1 VASVEIKTPEFK
13 KSVSVEYEEFDATAF
28 FEEIM
33 PFVRTPHRLY
43 RKTDEKTLELLIGL
57 THPVLMKVAFEN
69 VNKREDF
76 IRKIRLYGFRLG
88 DWKWI

>member
-1 VASVEIKTPEFK
+1 MSSVEVKTPDFT
-13 KSVSVEYEEFDATAF
+13 KSISVEYEEFDVAVF

-33 PFVRTPHRLY
+33 PYVRTPHRLY
-43 RKTDEKTLELLIGL
+43 RKTDEKILELLIGL

-69 VNKREDF
+69 ANKRDEF
-76 IRKIRLYGFRLG
+76 IKKIRLYGFRQG